1 MTHADLKLVAIPCH
15 NIPHSGIIVCV
26 KPSFSFLFIN
36 WNYIVKLNLF
46 LNVICVK
53 VNFILPVMASPKDHY
68 TSLDEMG
75 FITCNILCEVILN
88 FKTI

>member
-1 MTHADLKLVAIPCH
+1 MTRAGLRLVASPCP
-15 NIPHSGIIVCV
+15 NFLHSGIIVCV

-46 LNVICVK
+46 LNVICAK
-53 VNFILPVMASPKDHY
+53 VNFILPVIASPKAHY
-68 TSLDEMG
+68 TGLGEMG
-75 FITCNILCEVILN
+75 FITCNILREVILN